1 MNDFGLDDW
10 PQGGVSRKHAIHVAY
25 SRAVRRA
32 GGQLQAYVSV
42 LDVARR
48 DGWACSE
55 CGEPV
60 PQHWTADEL
69 GRAPVLAFTVPLAE
83 GGRYTE
89 DGVRLAHLR
98 CTRFADA
105 ALEVALRRTGQ
116 ACPRSRR
123 RPAARTRTAS
133 TTTSWRVTTC

>member
-1 MNDFGLDDW
+1 MPITDGDH
-10 PQGGVSRKHAIHVAY
+10 GTTSGSTTGRKAA
-25 SRAVRRA
+25 SRASHASTRGLLPGRPA
-32 GGQLQAYVSV
+32 SQAASCRQYVSV

-60 PQHWTADEL
+60 PQRWTADEL

-89 DGVRLAHLR
+89 DGVRLAHLGG
-98 CTRFADA
+98 
-105 ALEVALRRTGQ
+105 TGSVT
-116 ACPRSRR
+116 PRSR
-123 RPAARTRTAS
+123 
-133 TTTSWRVTTC
+133 